1 MDRDATRSPCES
13 VRATSLVD
21 AVGALCPYGPCDLIL
36 QELSLTLKTD
46 TECVLVIRKCS
57 KTTSNIDPR

>member
-1 MDRDATRSPCES
+1 M
-13 VRATSLVD
+13 VD

-57 KTTSNIDPR
+57 KTTTNMDPR